1 MERTNTVVAVI
12 DDREAGRDAVAA
24 LSGERFAAEVFIGE
38 EGMERLRSDQEE
50 GVPSVVAKM
59 AMAFGDEVRIM
70 ERLEA
75 ALEAGASVVSV
86 GVSDDQ
92 AARVATILEEY
103 DAHDMWRLGE
113 WSFNRIGSQGSGEG

>member
-1 MERTNTVVAVI
+1 MERTSTVVAVI

-24 LSGERFAAEVFIGE
+24 LSGEQFAAEVFIGE

-70 ERLEA
+70 KRLEA

-86 GVSDDQ
+86 DVSDDQ
-92 AARVATILEEY
+92 AARAATILEEY

>member
-1 MERTNTVVAVI
+1 
-12 DDREAGRDAVAA
+12 
-24 LSGERFAAEVFIGE
+24 
-38 EGMERLRSDQEE
+38 
-50 GVPSVVAKM
+50 M

-70 ERLEA
+70 KRLEA

-86 GVSDDQ
+86 DVSDDQ

-103 DAHDMWRLGE
+103 DARDMWRLGE

>member
-24 LSGERFAAEVFIGE
+24 LSGEQFAAEVFVGQD
-38 EGMERLRSDQEE
+38 GLDRLRSDQEE
-50 GVPSVVAKM
+50 GVPSVMAKM

-70 ERLEA
+70 KRLEA
-75 ALEAGASVVSV
+75 AIEAGATVVTV
-86 GVSDDQ
+86 DVSDDQ

-103 DAHDMWRLGE
+103 DGRDMWRLGE
-113 WSFNRIGSQGSGEG
+113 WSFNRIGSHGSGEG